1 MLPGFFIMDTQNIAA
16 EIASLRQLEDAY
28 RYQAREI
35 IKKIKSVI
43 LRRKQLEQLI
53 SPKSN

>member
-1 MLPGFFIMDTQNIAA
+1 MLPGFFIMEPQNIAA
-16 EIASLRQLEDAY
+16 EIANLRQLEEAY

-35 IKKIKSVI
+35 IQKLKSVI